1 MSQEDPNQS
10 PRQGMFAGRRVSVV
24 SQEAR
29 ARGNVAGCISGKVYR
44 DGDIISA
51 RQLMLMQR
59 LLPRE
64 QLEQLFQSNWLQQRL
79 ARGMA
84 LERGDVQLVLSK
96 AREQGANWC
105 EWLGDRINLASPQT
119 LIDWVL
125 LPVYSWWESLFD
137 EAIPSWRASLI
148 EFETQARQLRIKA
161 QFWRQANDADPQ
173 LVAHEL
179 AEVARRQV
187 DTEIAMAELARKL
200 GVISEQARHAWPNWH
215 QGVAV
220 LLADGKLDGFSPV
233 PLALISLW
241 EPLIRLDA
249 DASAADA
256 VQHWL
261 HERSLCQAQDHF
273 YWQGS

>member
-24 SQEAR
+24 SQDAR
-29 ARGNVAGCISGKVYR
+29 ARGSVAGCISGKIYR
-44 DGDIISA
+44 DSDIISA

-64 QLEQLFQSNWLQQRL
+64 QLEQLFQSHWLQQRL

-84 LERGDVQLVLSK
+84 LERGDVQLVLRK
-96 AREQGANWC
+96 ASEQGENWC
-105 EWLGDRINLASPQT
+105 NWLGDRINLACPQT

-148 EFETQARQLRIKA
+148 EFETQSRQLRIKA
-161 QFWRQANDADPQ
+161 QFWRQATDADPQ
-173 LVAHEL
+173 LVDEEL
-179 AEVARRQV
+179 QAVARRQAE
-187 DTEIAMAELARKL
+187 TEIEIAALARKL
-200 GVISEQARHAWPNWH
+200 GAISEQARAAWPNWH